1 MAAWYLLPHNA
12 DADAD
17 VVAFAAEGLLADAC
31 Q

>member
-17 VVAFAAEGLLADAC
+17 ADAAEGLLADAC